1 MALRA
6 FRTNPSIGGFGG
18 ESQVGSKYSDVK
30 RATTGYGDSNFGGG
44 KTLTD
49 ISGDNHKSNQEKEEN
64 HEVASESC
72 DAFAQII
79 KELVD
84 NAVDACNTSK
94 NNIQNRRSEAVEN
107 NLKRVRVSI
116 ERLDKKIPGTAS
128 LSSTKNEKVIPSLNM
143 SDRQALRVTVMDNGC
158 GMRSIENCVS
168 CFSSSKSNSSP
179 NRQKANTDG
188 SGRKQKTKKKGKRKH
203 SDTNSD
209 QNHTTGRYGIG
220 LTLCLLHAQRL
231 VPNSCASITSATAT
245 AKHWTRA
252 SFVVDTEGDSVVC
265 VKKEILPKHQ
275 PKESGTAVSLLVPVS
290 LKTVR
295 IFVLLKKDICIY
307 I

>member
-1 MALRA
+1 MSEIDVCIMALRA

-18 ESQVGSKYSDVK
+18 ESQVASKYSDIRRVTLYK
-30 RATTGYGDSNFGGG
+30 EDSNFDGG
-44 KTLTD
+44 KNQID
-49 ISGDNHKSNQEKEEN
+49 ILGDKHKFKQEEDN

-84 NAVDACNTSK
+84 NAVDACNKSK
-94 NNIQNRRSEAVEN
+94 SNIHDRRSEVVTN

-116 ERLDKKIPGTAS
+116 ESLDKKMPSTAS
-128 LSSTKNEKVIPSLNM
+128 LSSTKNERENSFPNM

-179 NRQKANTDG
+179 NCQNTSAEDSGGKQANE
-188 SGRKQKTKKKGKRKH
+188 KKGKRKH
-203 SDTNSD
+203 SDMNSD

-231 VPNSCASITSATAT
+231 VSNSCASITSATSS

-290 LKTVR
+290 ITFYQDLPNA
-295 IFVLLKKDICIY
+295 
-307 I
+307 